1 MHPTKYLGFQCVA
14 ARKRSRL
21 TRRDVWFPATT
32 TASFAVQ
39 LQSITISGFRCFGPA
54 PHLIEV
60 GSDLLA
66 IVGPN
71 ASGKTAVLQALCKLF
86 GVTRAQRTVRRSDF
100 HLPPGVPPDDR
111 TTRSMSMDVIIAL
124 PELAKGSATSHT
136 VAPAFRHMQL
146 AGPGAAP
153 VCRMRLE
160 AQWEDDGTTE
170 GEVTQNLYWVD
181 KLGDK
186 IAEEDKRTVA
196 PLDRGHIQVYYTPA
210 TRDAEAQIRAS
221 TGALAARLLRA
232 IEWSKKT
239 KDTVDSATKTL
250 STAFGREAAIGAIS
264 TALSDRW
271 KELHDEKTDT
281 NPALTLTSQ
290 RFEEVVARIQV
301 LFQQGPASIE
311 RGLDA
316 LSDGQQS
323 LFYFALAAAVFDL
336 EKDAVAG
343 KIKGFRTDE
352 LRVPALSIF
361 AIEEPENH
369 LSPYYL
375 ARIVRQVR
383 SIIGGETAQAF
394 ITSHS
399 PAVLSR
405 VNPEEVRYCRC
416 DEKTR
421 QTTLKAV
428 KLPDNDEEAIKFVRG
443 AMLAFPEL
451 YFARF
456 VVLVEG
462 DSERIVLPR
471 LAEADGFLVDPS
483 FVAIAPLGG
492 RHVQHFWRLLNGLEI
507 PFATLLDLDLGR
519 DGGGYG
525 RIKTA
530 IGHLIEH
537 GVPRA
542 KLLVTNGGGVL
553 SEEEFQAMH
562 GWTSYQHLPA
572 WIDVLLPYG
581 VFFSAPLDLDLSM
594 LAAFPDAY
602 KAAIP
607 KGGGPKMTVENAA
620 KVVLGETGPGLE
632 AYKNAYPGY
641 DVHMPAYRYHF
652 LTHSKPATHLRAFA
666 HLDDEKLETGM
677 PETYRKLL
685 NHISDNLKRD

>member
-1 MHPTKYLGFQCVA
+1 
-14 ARKRSRL
+14 
-21 TRRDVWFPATT
+21 
-32 TASFAVQ
+32 
-39 LQSITISGFRCFGPA
+39 
-54 PHLIEV
+54 
-60 GSDLLA
+60 
-66 IVGPN
+66 
-71 ASGKTAVLQALCKLF
+71 
-86 GVTRAQRTVRRSDF
+86 
-100 HLPPGVPPDDR
+100 
-111 TTRSMSMDVIIAL
+111 MDVILAL
-124 PELAKGSATSHT
+124 PELAKGSATAHT

-181 KLGDK
+181 KLGHK
-186 IAEEDKRTVA
+186 IADEDKRTVA

-210 TRDAEAQIRAS
+210 TRDAETQIRAS

-232 IEWSKKT
+232 IEWSQKT

-250 STAFGREAAIGAIS
+250 STAFGAEGAINAMS
-264 TALSDRW
+264 SALSDRW

-281 NPALTLTSQ
+281 DPALTLTSQ

-301 LFQQGPASIE
+301 LFQQGPASIQ

-336 EKDAVAG
+336 EKDAVGG

-352 LRVPALSIF
+352 LRIPSLSIF

-375 ARIVRQVR
+375 SRIVRQVR
-383 SIIGGETAQAF
+383 SIIDGDTAQAF

-405 VNPEEVRYCRC
+405 VNPDEVRYCRC

-421 QTTLKAV
+421 LTTLKAV
-428 KLPDNDEEAIKFVRG
+428 KLPEKDEEAIKFVRG

-492 RHVQHFWRLLNGLEI
+492 RHVEHFWRLLKGLEI

-519 DGGGYG
+519 EGGAFG

-530 IGHLIEH
+530 IGHLVDH
-537 GVPRA
+537 GIPRE
-542 KLLVTNGGGVL
+542 KLLTVQGGGVL
-553 SEEEFQAMH
+553 SEKDFQAMH
-562 GWTSYQHLPA
+562 EWTGYEHLPG
-572 WIDVLLPYG
+572 WIDALMPYG
-581 VFFSAPLDLDLSM
+581 VFFSAPLDLDMAM

-602 KAAIP
+602 NATIP
-607 KGGGPKMTVENAA
+607 KGGGPKMKVEDAA
-620 KVVLGETGPGLE
+620 KVVLGETGPGLD
-632 AYKNAYPGY
+632 AYKATYPGY
-641 DVHMPAYRYHF
+641 DMHMPAYRYHF
-652 LTHSKPATHLRAFA
+652 LTRSKPATHLRAFA
-666 HLDDEKLETGM
+666 HLGDEKLETGM
-677 PETYRKLL
+677 PETFRKLL